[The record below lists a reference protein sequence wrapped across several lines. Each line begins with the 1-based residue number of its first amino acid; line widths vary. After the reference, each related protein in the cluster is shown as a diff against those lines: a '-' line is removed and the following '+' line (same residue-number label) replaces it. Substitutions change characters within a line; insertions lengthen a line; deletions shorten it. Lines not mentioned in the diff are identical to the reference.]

1 MVNLLK
7 MDIKQLIKENRRMNN
22 ENFTQ
27 DTVLDIIT
35 NFPIDPLRNKVVITL
50 NKEEID
56 GDLVLSDN
64 VMSEVQY
71 VIAGEVIYRDKV
83 VKPGQKVLLD
93 IKGMMKS
100 VRREVN
106 NQYEMVEQIELDP
119 VQVDGQ
125 VFAIIDDRFIKAVDN
140 R

>member
-1 MVNLLK
+1 
-7 MDIKQLIKENRRMNN
+7 MNN

-106 NQYEMVEQIELDP
+106 NQYEMVKQIELDP
-119 VQVDGQ
+119 VQVNGQ

>member
-1 MVNLLK
+1 
-7 MDIKQLIKENRRMNN
+7 MNN

-35 NFPIDPLRNKVVITL
+35 DFPIDPLRNKVVITL
-50 NKEEID
+50 NKELIE
-56 GDLVLSDN
+56 GTLDLSN
-64 VMSEVQY
+64 GTMSEVQY
-71 VIAGEVIYRDKV
+71 VVAGEVNYRDKV

-93 IKGMMKS
+93 IRGMMKV

-106 NQYEMVEQIELDP
+106 NQYQEVEQIELDP
-119 VQVDGQ
+119 LEVNGQ

>member
-1 MVNLLK
+1 
-7 MDIKQLIKENRRMNN
+7 MNN

-35 NFPIDPLRNKVVITL
+35 DFPIDPLRNKVVITL
-50 NKEEID
+50 NKELIE
-56 GDLVLSDN
+56 GTLDLSN
-64 VMSEVQY
+64 GTMSEVQY
-71 VIAGEVIYRDKV
+71 VIAGEVNYRDKV

-119 VQVDGQ
+119 VQVNGQ

>member
-1 MVNLLK
+1 
-7 MDIKQLIKENRRMNN
+7 MNN

-35 NFPIDPLRNKVVITL
+35 DFPIDPLRNKVVITL
-50 NKEEID
+50 NKELIE
-56 GDLVLSDN
+56 GTLDLSN
-64 VMSEVQY
+64 GTMSEVQY
-71 VIAGEVIYRDKV
+71 VIAGEVNYRDKV

-93 IKGMMKS
+93 IRGMMKV

-106 NQYEMVEQIELDP
+106 NQYQEVEQIELDP
-119 VQVDGQ
+119 LEVNGQ
-125 VFAIIDDRFIKAVDN
+125 IFAIIDDRFIKAVDN

>member
-1 MVNLLK
+1 
-7 MDIKQLIKENRRMNN
+7 MNN

-35 NFPIDPLRNKVVITL
+35 DFPIDPLRNKVVITL
-50 NKEEID
+50 NKELIE
-56 GDLVLSDN
+56 GTLDLSN
-64 VMSEVQY
+64 STMSEVQY
-71 VIAGEVIYRDKV
+71 VVAGEVIYRDKV

-93 IKGMMKS
+93 IRGMMKV

-106 NQYEMVEQIELDP
+106 NQYQEVEQIELDP
-119 VQVDGQ
+119 LEVNGQ

>member
-1 MVNLLK
+1 
-7 MDIKQLIKENRRMNN
+7 MNN

-35 NFPIDPLRNKVVITL
+35 DFPIDPLRNKVVITL
-50 NKEEID
+50 NKELIE
-56 GDLVLSDN
+56 GTLDLSN
-64 VMSEVQY
+64 STMSEVQY

-93 IKGMMKS
+93 IRGMMKV

-106 NQYEMVEQIELDP
+106 NQYQEVEQIELDP
-119 VQVDGQ
+119 VEINGQ
-125 VFAIIDDRFIKAVDN
+125 IFAIIDDRFIKAVDN

>member
-1 MVNLLK
+1 
-7 MDIKQLIKENRRMNN
+7 MNN

-93 IKGMMKS
+93 IRGMMKV

-106 NQYEMVEQIELDP
+106 NQYQEVEQIELDP
-119 VQVDGQ
+119 LEVNGQ

>member
-1 MVNLLK
+1 
-7 MDIKQLIKENRRMNN
+7 MNN

-35 NFPIDPLRNKVVITL
+35 DFPIDPLRNKVVITL
-50 NKEEID
+50 NKEEVD

-64 VMSEVQY
+64 VMSEVQH

-119 VQVDGQ
+119 VQVNGQ

>member
-1 MVNLLK
+1 
-7 MDIKQLIKENRRMNN
+7 MNN

-35 NFPIDPLRNKVVITL
+35 DFPIDPLRNKVVITL

-106 NQYEMVEQIELDP
+106 NQYEMVEQMELDP
-119 VQVDGQ
+119 VQVNGQ

>member
-1 MVNLLK
+1 
-7 MDIKQLIKENRRMNN
+7 MNN

-35 NFPIDPLRNKVVITL
+35 DFPIDPLRNKVVITL
-50 NKEEID
+50 NKELIE
-56 GDLVLSDN
+56 GTLDLSN
-64 VMSEVQY
+64 GTMSEVQY
-71 VIAGEVIYRDKV
+71 VIAGEVNYRDKV

-93 IKGMMKS
+93 IRGMMKV

-106 NQYEMVEQIELDP
+106 NQYQEVEQIELDP
-119 VQVDGQ
+119 VKINGQ
-125 VFAIIDDRFIKAVDN
+125 IFAIIDDRFIKAVDN

>member
-1 MVNLLK
+1 M
-7 MDIKQLIKENRRMNN
+7 IS

-50 NKEEID
+50 NKEEVD

-71 VIAGEVIYRDKV
+71 IVAGEVMYRDKV

-93 IKGMMKS
+93 IKGMMKA

-119 VQVDGQ
+119 VEVNGQ

>member
-1 MVNLLK
+1 
-7 MDIKQLIKENRRMNN
+7 MNN

-35 NFPIDPLRNKVVITL
+35 DFPIDPLRNKVVITL
-50 NKEEID
+50 NKELIE
-56 GDLVLSDN
+56 GTLDLSN
-64 VMSEVQY
+64 GTMSEVQY
-71 VIAGEVIYRDKV
+71 VVAGEVNYRDKV

-93 IKGMMKS
+93 IRGMMKV

-106 NQYEMVEQIELDP
+106 NQYQEVEQIELDP
-119 VQVDGQ
+119 LEVNGK

>member
-1 MVNLLK
+1 
-7 MDIKQLIKENRRMNN
+7 MNN

-35 NFPIDPLRNKVVITL
+35 DFPIDPLRNKVVITL
-50 NKEEID
+50 NKELIE
-56 GDLVLSDN
+56 GTLDLSN
-64 VMSEVQY
+64 GTMSEVQY
-71 VIAGEVIYRDKV
+71 VVAGEVNYRDKV

-93 IKGMMKS
+93 IRGMMKV
-100 VRREVN
+100 VRREIN
-106 NQYEMVEQIELDP
+106 NQYQEVEQIELDP
-119 VQVDGQ
+119 LEVNGQ

>member
-1 MVNLLK
+1 MH
-7 MDIKQLIKENRRMNN
+7 N

-35 NFPIDPLRNKVVITL
+35 DFPIEPLRNKVVITL

-119 VQVDGQ
+119 VQVNGQ

>member
-1 MVNLLK
+1 
-7 MDIKQLIKENRRMNN
+7 MNN

-35 NFPIDPLRNKVVITL
+35 DFPIDPLRNKVVITL
-50 NKEEID
+50 NKELIE
-56 GDLVLSDN
+56 GTLDLSN
-64 VMSEVQY
+64 STMSEVQY

-93 IKGMMKS
+93 IRGMMKV

-106 NQYEMVEQIELDP
+106 NQYQEVEQIELDP
-119 VQVDGQ
+119 LEVNGQ

>member
-1 MVNLLK
+1 
-7 MDIKQLIKENRRMNN
+7 MNN

-119 VQVDGQ
+119 VQVNGQ

>member
-1 MVNLLK
+1 
-7 MDIKQLIKENRRMNN
+7 MNN

-35 NFPIDPLRNKVVITL
+35 DFPIDPLRNKVVITL

-119 VQVDGQ
+119 VQVNGQ

>member
-1 MVNLLK
+1 
-7 MDIKQLIKENRRMNN
+7 MNN

-35 NFPIDPLRNKVVITL
+35 DFPIDPLRNKVIITL
-50 NKEEID
+50 NKELIE
-56 GDLVLSDN
+56 GTLDLSN
-64 VMSEVQY
+64 GTMSEVQY
-71 VIAGEVIYRDKV
+71 VVAGEVIYRDKV

-93 IKGMMKS
+93 IRGMMKV

-106 NQYEMVEQIELDP
+106 NQYQEVEQIELDP
-119 VQVDGQ
+119 LEVNGQ
-125 VFAIIDDRFIKAVDN
+125 VFAIIDDRFIKAVYN

>member
-1 MVNLLK
+1 
-7 MDIKQLIKENRRMNN
+7 MNN

-35 NFPIDPLRNKVVITL
+35 DFPIDPLRNKVVITL
-50 NKEEID
+50 NKELIE
-56 GDLVLSDN
+56 GTLDLSNDI
-64 VMSEVQY
+64 MSEVQY

-93 IKGMMKS
+93 IKGMMKA

>member
-1 MVNLLK
+1 
-7 MDIKQLIKENRRMNN
+7 MNN

-35 NFPIDPLRNKVVITL
+35 DFPIDPLRNKVVITL
-50 NKEEID
+50 NKELIE
-56 GDLVLSDN
+56 GTLDLSN
-64 VMSEVQY
+64 SMMSEVQY

-93 IKGMMKS
+93 IRGMMKV

-106 NQYEMVEQIELDP
+106 NQYQEVEQIELDP
-119 VQVDGQ
+119 LEVNGQ
-125 VFAIIDDRFIKAVDN
+125 IFAIIDDRFIKAVDN

>member
-1 MVNLLK
+1 
-7 MDIKQLIKENRRMNN
+7 MNN

-35 NFPIDPLRNKVVITL
+35 DFPIDPLRNKVVITL
-50 NKEEID
+50 NKELIE
-56 GDLVLSDN
+56 GTLDLSN
-64 VMSEVQY
+64 GTMSEVQY
-71 VIAGEVIYRDKV
+71 VIAGEVNYRDKV

-93 IKGMMKS
+93 IRGMMKV

-106 NQYEMVEQIELDP
+106 NQYQEVEQIELDP
-119 VQVDGQ
+119 LEVNGQ

>member
-1 MVNLLK
+1 
-7 MDIKQLIKENRRMNN
+7 MNN

-35 NFPIDPLRNKVVITL
+35 DFPIDPLRNKVVITL
-50 NKEEID
+50 NKELIE
-56 GDLVLSDN
+56 GTLDLSNDI
-64 VMSEVQY
+64 MSEVQY

-93 IKGMMKS
+93 IKGMMKA

-106 NQYEMVEQIELDP
+106 NRYEMVEQIELDP

>member
-1 MVNLLK
+1 
-7 MDIKQLIKENRRMNN
+7 MNN

-35 NFPIDPLRNKVVITL
+35 DFPIDPLRNKVVITL
-50 NKEEID
+50 NKEEIE
-56 GDLVLSDN
+56 GTLDLSN
-64 VMSEVQY
+64 GTMSEVQY
-71 VIAGEVIYRDKV
+71 VVAGEVNYRDKV

-93 IKGMMKS
+93 IRGMMKV

-106 NQYEMVEQIELDP
+106 NQYQEVEQIELDP
-119 VQVDGQ
+119 LEVNGQ

>member
-1 MVNLLK
+1 
-7 MDIKQLIKENRRMNN
+7 MND

-35 NFPIDPLRNKVVITL
+35 DFPIDPLRNKVVITL
-50 NKEEID
+50 NKELIE
-56 GDLVLSDN
+56 GTLDLSN
-64 VMSEVQY
+64 GTMSEVQY
-71 VIAGEVIYRDKV
+71 VVAGEVNYRDKV

-93 IKGMMKS
+93 IRGMMKV

-106 NQYEMVEQIELDP
+106 NQYQEVEQIELDP
-119 VQVDGQ
+119 LEVNGQ
-125 VFAIIDDRFIKAVDN
+125 IFAIIDDRFIKAVDN

>member
-1 MVNLLK
+1 
-7 MDIKQLIKENRRMNN
+7 MND

-35 NFPIDPLRNKVVITL
+35 DFPIDPLRNKVVITL
-50 NKEEID
+50 NKELIE
-56 GDLVLSDN
+56 GTLDLSN
-64 VMSEVQY
+64 GTMSEVQY
-71 VIAGEVIYRDKV
+71 VVAGEVNYRDKV

-93 IKGMMKS
+93 IRGMMKV

-106 NQYEMVEQIELDP
+106 NQYQEVEQIELDP
-119 VQVDGQ
+119 LEVDGQ
-125 VFAIIDDRFIKAVDN
+125 VFAIIDDRFIKAVYN

>member
-1 MVNLLK
+1 M
-7 MDIKQLIKENRRMNN
+7 IS

-50 NKEEID
+50 NKEEVD

-71 VIAGEVIYRDKV
+71 IVAGEVTYRDKV

-93 IKGMMKS
+93 IKGMMKA

-119 VQVDGQ
+119 VEVNGQ

>member
-1 MVNLLK
+1 
-7 MDIKQLIKENRRMNN
+7 MNN

-27 DTVLDIIT
+27 DTVLDIVT
-35 NFPIDPLRNKVVITL
+35 DFPIDPLRNKVVITL
-50 NKEEID
+50 NKELIE
-56 GDLVLSDN
+56 GTLDLSN
-64 VMSEVQY
+64 GTMSEVQY
-71 VIAGEVIYRDKV
+71 VVAGEVNYRDKV

-93 IKGMMKS
+93 IRGMMKV

-106 NQYEMVEQIELDP
+106 NQYQEVEQIELDP
-119 VQVDGQ
+119 LEVNGQ

>member
-1 MVNLLK
+1 
-7 MDIKQLIKENRRMNN
+7 MNN

-35 NFPIDPLRNKVVITL
+35 GFPIDPLRNKVVITL
-50 NKEEID
+50 NKELIE
-56 GDLVLSDN
+56 GTLDLSN
-64 VMSEVQY
+64 GIMSEVQY
-71 VIAGEVIYRDKV
+71 VIAGEVNYRDKV

-93 IKGMMKS
+93 IRGMMKV
-100 VRREVN
+100 VRQEVN
-106 NQYEMVEQIELDP
+106 NQYQEVEQIELDP
-119 VQVDGQ
+119 VEVNGQ

>member
-1 MVNLLK
+1 
-7 MDIKQLIKENRRMNN
+7 MNN

-35 NFPIDPLRNKVVITL
+35 DFPIDPLRNKVVITL
-50 NKEEID
+50 NKELIE
-56 GDLVLSDN
+56 GTLDLSN
-64 VMSEVQY
+64 GTMSEVQY
-71 VIAGEVIYRDKV
+71 VVAGEVNYRDKV

-93 IKGMMKS
+93 IRGMMKV

-106 NQYEMVEQIELDP
+106 NQYQEVEQIELDP
-119 VQVDGQ
+119 LEVDGQ

>member
-1 MVNLLK
+1 
-7 MDIKQLIKENRRMNN
+7 MNN

-35 NFPIDPLRNKVVITL
+35 DFPIDPLRNKVVITL
-50 NKEEID
+50 NKELIE
-56 GDLVLSDN
+56 GTLDLSNDI
-64 VMSEVQY
+64 MSEVQY

-93 IKGMMKS
+93 IKGMMKT

>member
-1 MVNLLK
+1 
-7 MDIKQLIKENRRMNN
+7 MNN

-35 NFPIDPLRNKVVITL
+35 DFPIDPLRNKVVITL
-50 NKEEID
+50 NKELIE
-56 GDLVLSDN
+56 GTLDLSN
-64 VMSEVQY
+64 GTMSEVQY
-71 VIAGEVIYRDKV
+71 VVAGEVNYRDKV

-93 IKGMMKS
+93 IRGMMKV

-106 NQYEMVEQIELDP
+106 NQYQEVEQIELDP
-119 VQVDGQ
+119 LEVNGQ
-125 VFAIIDDRFIKAVDN
+125 IFAIIDDRFIKAVDN

>member
-1 MVNLLK
+1 
-7 MDIKQLIKENRRMNN
+7 MNN

-50 NKEEID
+50 NKELIE
-56 GDLVLSDN
+56 GTLDLSN
-64 VMSEVQY
+64 GTMSEVQY
-71 VIAGEVIYRDKV
+71 VIAGEVNYRDKV

-93 IKGMMKS
+93 IRGMMKV

-106 NQYEMVEQIELDP
+106 NQYQEVEQIELDP
-119 VQVDGQ
+119 LEVNGQ

>member
-1 MVNLLK
+1 
-7 MDIKQLIKENRRMNN
+7 MNN

-50 NKEEID
+50 NKELIE
-56 GDLVLSDN
+56 GTLDLSN
-64 VMSEVQY
+64 GTMSEVQY
-71 VIAGEVIYRDKV
+71 VVAGEVNYRDKV

-93 IKGMMKS
+93 IRGMMKV

-106 NQYEMVEQIELDP
+106 NQYQEVEQIELDP
-119 VQVDGQ
+119 LEVNGQ

>member
-1 MVNLLK
+1 
-7 MDIKQLIKENRRMNN
+7 MNN

-35 NFPIDPLRNKVVITL
+35 DFPIDPLRNKVVITL

-119 VQVDGQ
+119 VQVNSQ

>member
-1 MVNLLK
+1 
-7 MDIKQLIKENRRMNN
+7 MNN

-35 NFPIDPLRNKVVITL
+35 DFPIDPLRNKVVITL

-93 IKGMMKS
+93 IRGMMKV

-106 NQYEMVEQIELDP
+106 NQYQEVEQIELDP
-119 VQVDGQ
+119 LEVNGQ